1 MMSPTTLLALLADA
15 VLALHTALVL
25 FVVGG
30 LAYVLIGAR
39 RGWRGTRGWGFRLA
53 HLLAIGIVAAQAWLG
68 QACPLT
74 LLEMWLRRRAGQSSY
89 GESFVAHWL
98 GRLLYWDL
106 PHWAFTAIYTLF
118 ALAVLAAWWALPPR
132 RR

>member
-1 MMSPTTLLALLADA
+1 MA
-15 VLALHTALVL
+15 
-25 FVVGG
+25 
-30 LAYVLIGAR
+30 
-39 RGWRGTRGWGFRLA
+39 
-53 HLLAIGIVAAQAWLG
+53 
-68 QACPLT
+68 
-74 LLEMWLRRRAGQSSY
+74 LRRRAGQSSY